1 MTALRVGF
9 SFLVPLK
16 PSTIQL
22 RMGEAQKI
30 CILTTRGMM
39 AKISCILAAALF
51 LCTAALAQDGHFDAS
66 ANFAGAFQNQTSG
79 NGVTQSATNG
89 ANVFVTFRI
98 KFKEKHSVAFNYGR
112 GRDSQIFQSSYDYH
126 VVTHIGEYSVAY
138 MFTPL
143 KAHGFEP
150 FALAGVG
157 LLRFSPQSTWVDLA
171 EVNNIPNNV
180 QTNLFAAKQSQPAFL
195 YGLGVDY
202 KVPYGR
208 WFSLRLQYRGFLYSN
223 PDFKVTNTSSAITF
237 FTGTKGHMA
246 EPSIG
251 LVFRF

>member
-1 MTALRVGF
+1 MPLRAAP
-9 SFLVPLK
+9 SFLAPPKL
-16 PSTIQL
+16 STIQL
-22 RMGEAQKI
+22 RIGEVRKL
-30 CILTTRGMM
+30 CISTTRGMM
-39 AKISCILAAALF
+39 AKISGILAAALF

-66 ANFAGAFQNQTSG
+66 LNFAGAFQNQTSG
-79 NGVTQSATNG
+79 NGITQSATNG
-89 ANVFVTFRI
+89 ANLFATFRV
-98 KFKEKHSVAFNYGR
+98 KFKEKHSLAFNYGR

-138 MFTPL
+138 MFSPF
-143 KAHGFEP
+143 KKSGFEP

-157 LLRFSPQSTWVDLA
+157 ILRFSPQSTWVILPPINGVPD
-171 EVNNIPNNV
+171 NV

-202 KVPYGR
+202 KLPYAR
-208 WFSLRLQYRGFLYSN
+208 WFAVRLQYRGFFYSN
-223 PDFKVTNTSSAITF
+223 PDFKVTNTSNAITF